1 MSGPIR
7 LTGGCQCGAV
17 RYALTA
23 MPTESSVCHCRMCQ
37 RAGGGPYM
45 AFTGVRRSEV
55 AWQGEP
61 KWFASSTIGERGFCA
76 ACGTPLTYRLHG
88 RDRIS
93 VTIGSLDDPDAVPPA
108 GQNGI
113 ESKLAWADG
122 VPGLP
127 ARRTED
133 WLDPARGRVF
143 ASHQR
148 SDEP

>member
-1 MSGPIR
+1 MAREAR

-17 RYALTA
+17 RYTLTA
-23 MPTESSVCHCRMCQ
+23 MPTEPSVCHCRMCQ
-37 RAGGGPYM
+37 RASGGPYM
-45 AFTGVRRSEV
+45 AMTGVRLSQIEWR
-55 AWQGEP
+55 GEP
-61 KWFASSTIGERGFCA
+61 KTFASSTICERGFCGR
-76 ACGTPLTYRLHG
+76 CGTPLTYRLHG

-93 VTIGSLDDPDAVPPA
+93 VTIGSLDDPDAVLPIA
-108 GQNGI
+108 QNGI

-133 WLDPARGRVF
+133 WLDPERARIF
-143 ASHQR
+143 ENHQR